1 MTRLSRAERLARFGP
16 TTGDLVRLA
25 DTSLEI
31 RVREDRQAP
40 GDEPVW
46 GYAKDFRLGMAQSS
60 QAGPSELDVVIVGAL
75 VIDPVA
81 GIVKADIGIKDGR
94 IVGIGRAGNP
104 GISEGIDLP
113 IGPHTAPITA
123 YGLIAT
129 PGAIDTHVH
138 TISPNLLPAALSA
151 GVTTLITAGFEEP
164 PAAMARTLRG
174 LEGWPVNVG
183 LQANARSI
191 DESALAPLLE
201 AGAVGFKIH
210 EDYGASPELIDHVL
224 RFADAR
230 DVSVSLHTDG
240 LHETAELED
249 TVAAIAGRTVHAY
262 HVEGSGGG
270 HVPDVI
276 GLVREPNVICSSTTP
291 TIPWGV
297 SAANETLAM
306 TMLNHGTSWGV
317 PDDIA
322 LVLERLHPATM
333 AAEGPLHELGAIQIV
348 NSDSQGM
355 GRIMETVRRTFQ
367 LADVMKAWRATEAGA
382 AIVTAGAAAGAGDRP
397 QDESRG
403 AGPLDDGERVLRYLA
418 KVTLEPAITHG
429 IAGHVG
435 SLTAGR
441 IADIVLWKP
450 AYFGVKPEM
459 VIKGGHPAWSPLGE
473 GNASVERAEPTRY
486 AREWAGLAH
495 AAPTVGV
502 TFVSGSIDAAAL
514 RRRLDSARAFLP
526 VHGCRGLT
534 RAALSWN
541 RATAPVEVDPVTGR
555 VTLGGRLVASEPATE
570 LPLNRRYF
578 LR

>member
-1 MTRLSRAERLARFGP
+1 MTRLSRVERLARYGP

-25 DTSLEI
+25 DTSLRI

-46 GYAKDFRLGMAQSS
+46 GYAKDLRLDMAQSS
-60 QAGPSELDVVIVGAL
+60 KAGPSQLDAVIVGAL
-75 VIDPVA
+75 VVDPVI

-94 IVGIGRAGNP
+94 IVGVGRAGNP

-113 IGPHTAPITA
+113 IGPHTSPISA

-129 PGAIDTHVH
+129 PGAVDSHVH
-138 TISPNLLPAALSA
+138 TISPNLIPAALSA

-164 PAAMARTLRG
+164 PAAMERTLRG
-174 LEGWPVNVG
+174 LEDWPINVG
-183 LQANARSI
+183 LQASARAAS
-191 DESALAPLLE
+191 DAALEPLLD

-224 RFADAR
+224 RFADR
-230 DVSVSLHTDG
+230 HDISVSLHTDG

-276 GLVREPNVICSSTTP
+276 ALVREANVICSSTTP

-297 SAANETLAM
+297 SAASETLAM
-306 TMLNHGTSWGV
+306 TMLNHGTSWALPEDV
-317 PDDIA
+317 A

-333 AAEGPLHELGAIQIV
+333 AAEGPLHELGAISIV

-367 LADVMKAWRATEAGA
+367 LADVMKAWRASEAGRTVA
-382 AIVTAGAAAGAGDRP
+382 ALAGLPDEGEGAVG
-397 QDESRG
+397 
-403 AGPLDDGERVLRYLA
+403 DDGDDGDRVLRYLA

-429 IAGHVG
+429 IAEHVG
-435 SLTAGR
+435 SLAPGR

-450 AYFGVKPEM
+450 GWFGVKPEL
-459 VIKGGHPAWSPLGE
+459 VVKGGHPAWSPLGD
-473 GNASVERAEPTRY
+473 GNASVERSEPTRY
-486 AREWAGLAH
+486 AREFAGLPH
-495 AAPTVGV
+495 AAPGVSV
-502 TFVSGSIDAAAL
+502 TFVSGAANQEVL
-514 RRRLDSARAFLP
+514 RRRLASRRTFLP
-526 VHGCRGLT
+526 VAGCRGLT
-534 RAALSWN
+534 RASLAWN
-541 RATAPVEVDPVTGR
+541 RATAAIEVDPATGR
-555 VTLGGRLVASEPATE
+555 VTLGGVPVEAPPATE

>member
-1 MTRLSRAERLARFGP
+1 
-16 TTGDLVRLA
+16 
-25 DTSLEI
+25 
-31 RVREDRQAP
+31 VREDRQAL
-40 GDEPVW
+40 GDEPIW
-46 GYAKDFRLGMAQSS
+46 GYAKDFRIGMAQSMT
-60 QAGPSELDVVIVGAL
+60 AGPSELDAVVVGAL
-75 VIDPVA
+75 VIDPVV

-113 IGPHTAPITA
+113 IGPHTVPITA

-129 PGAIDTHVH
+129 PGAIDSHVH

-151 GVTTLITAGFEEP
+151 GVTTLVTAGFNEP
-164 PAAMARTLRG
+164 PAAMERTLRG

-183 LQANARSI
+183 LQANARAA
-191 DESALAPLLE
+191 DDAALEPLLE

-210 EDYGASPELIDHVL
+210 EDYGASPELIDHTL
-224 RFADAR
+224 GFAETR

-270 HVPDVI
+270 HVPDLI
-276 GLVREPNVICSSTTP
+276 GLVREANVICSSTTP
-291 TIPWGV
+291 TIPWGI
-297 SAANETLAM
+297 SAARETLAM
-306 TMLNHGTSWGV
+306 TMLNHGTSWAV
-317 PDDIA
+317 PEDVA

-333 AAEGPLHELGAIQIV
+333 AAEGPLHELGAIAIV

-367 LADVMKAWRATEAGA
+367 LADVMKAWRASDAGRAVANAAGLADGA
-382 AIVTAGAAAGAGDRP
+382 AGDDP
-397 QDESRG
+397 
-403 AGPLDDGERVLRYLA
+403 DDGDRVLRYLA
-418 KVTLEPAITHG
+418 KVTIEPAITHG
-429 IAGHVG
+429 ISDHVG
-435 SLTAGR
+435 SLAPGR

-450 AYFGVKPEM
+450 AYFGVKPEY
-459 VIKGGHPAWSPLGE
+459 VLKGGHHAWAPIGE

-486 AREWAGLAH
+486 ARDFAGLAH
-495 AAPTVGV
+495 AAPSVAV
-502 TFVSGSIDAAAL
+502 TFVSGSADPERL
-514 RRRLDSARAFLP
+514 RRRLDSGRAFVA

-534 RAALSWN
+534 RASLAWN
-541 RATAPVEVDPVTGR
+541 RATAAIEVDPGDGR
-555 VTLGGRLVASEPATE
+555 VTLDGVAVAAPPATE
-570 LPLNRRYF
+570 LPLSRRYF

>member
-1 MTRLSRAERLARFGP
+1 VTRLTRAERLARLGP

-25 DTSLEI
+25 DTSLRI

-40 GDEPVW
+40 GDEPIW
-46 GYAKDFRLGMAQSS
+46 GYAKDFRIGMAQSAK
-60 QAGPSELDVVIVGAL
+60 AGPSELDAVVVGAL
-75 VIDPVA
+75 VVDPVI

-94 IVGIGRAGNP
+94 IVGVGRAGNP
-104 GISEGIDLP
+104 GISEGIGLP

-129 PGAIDTHVH
+129 PGAVDTHVH
-138 TISPNLLPAALSA
+138 TISPKLIPAALSA
-151 GVTTLITAGFEEP
+151 GVTTLVTAGFEEP
-164 PAAMARTLRG
+164 PTAMERTLRG

-183 LQANARSI
+183 LQANARAA
-191 DESALAPLLE
+191 DDGALVPLLE
-201 AGAVGFKIH
+201 SGAVGFKIH

-224 RFADAR
+224 RFAEDR

-276 GLVREPNVICSSTTP
+276 GLVREANVICSSTTP

-297 SAANETLAM
+297 SAADETLAM
-306 TMLNHGTSWGV
+306 TMLNHGTSWAV
-317 PDDIA
+317 PDDVA
-322 LVLERLHPATM
+322 LVLERRHPATM

-367 LADVMKAWRATEAGA
+367 LADVMKAWRASENGRAVLAANGQAGA
-382 AIVTAGAAAGAGDRP
+382 APGSGAPEEDRA
-397 QDESRG
+397 DV
-403 AGPLDDGERVLRYLA
+403 DDGDRVLRYLA
-418 KVTLEPAITHG
+418 KVTLDPAITHG
-429 IAGHVG
+429 ISEHVG
-435 SLTAGR
+435 SLAPGR

-450 AYFGVKPEM
+450 AYFGVKPEL
-459 VIKGGHPAWSPLGE
+459 VLKGGHAAWGPLGD

-486 AREWAGLAH
+486 AADWAGRAH
-495 AAPTVGV
+495 AAPSVSV
-502 TFVSGSIDAAAL
+502 TFVSSSADAGAL
-514 RRRLDSARAFLP
+514 RRHLDSARAF
-526 VHGCRGLT
+526 VAVAGCRGLT
-534 RAALSWN
+534 RASLAWN
-541 RATAPVEVDPVTGR
+541 RSTAAVDVDPISGR
-555 VTLGGRLVASEPATE
+555 VTLGGVVVAAEPATE

>member
-1 MTRLSRAERLARFGP
+1 MSRLSRAERLARFGP
-16 TTGDLVRLA
+16 TTGDLVRLG
-25 DTSLEI
+25 DTSL
-31 RVREDRQAP
+31 RVRVRDDRQAP
-40 GDEPVW
+40 GDEPIW
-46 GYAKDFRLGMAQSS
+46 GYAKDFRIGLAQSTTV
-60 QAGPSELDVVIVGAL
+60 GPSELDAVVVGAL
-75 VIDPVA
+75 VIDPVV

-104 GISEGIDLP
+104 GISGGIDLP

-129 PGAIDTHVH
+129 PGAIDSHVH

-151 GVTTLITAGFEEP
+151 GVTTLVTAGFSEP
-164 PAAMARTLRG
+164 PAAMERVLRG

-183 LQANARSI
+183 LQANARAA
-191 DESALAPLLE
+191 DDTALEPLLE

-224 RFADAR
+224 RLAEAR

-249 TVAAIAGRTVHAY
+249 TVAAIGGRTVHAY

-276 GLVREPNVICSSTTP
+276 GLVREMNVICSSTTP

-297 SAANETLAM
+297 SAAQETLAM
-306 TMLNHGTSWGV
+306 TMLNHGTNWAV
-317 PDDIA
+317 PEDVA

-333 AAEGPLHELGAIQIV
+333 AAEGPLHELGAIAIV

-367 LADVMKAWRATEAGA
+367 LADVMKAWRMSEAGRA
-382 AIVTAGAAAGAGDRP
+382 VVTAAGIAPDP
-397 QDESRG
+397 D
-403 AGPLDDGERVLRYLA
+403 PDDDNDRVLRYLA

-429 IAGHVG
+429 ISDHVG
-435 SLTAGR
+435 TLAAGR

-450 AYFGVKPEM
+450 AWFGAKPEY
-459 VIKGGHPAWSPLGE
+459 VLKGGHFAWAPIGE
-473 GNASVERAEPTRY
+473 GNATVERAEPTRY
-486 AREWAGLAH
+486 ARDFAGLQH
-495 AAPTVGV
+495 AAPSVAV
-502 TFVSGSIDAAAL
+502 TFVSRTADPERL
-514 RRRLDSARAFLP
+514 RRRLDSGRAFIA
-526 VHGCRGLT
+526 VAGCRGLT
-534 RAALSWN
+534 RASLARN
-541 RATAPVEVDPVTGR
+541 RATVEIVVDPGDGR
-555 VTLGGRLVASEPATE
+555 VTLDGIEVAAPPAIDV
-570 LPLNRRYF
+570 PLSRRYF